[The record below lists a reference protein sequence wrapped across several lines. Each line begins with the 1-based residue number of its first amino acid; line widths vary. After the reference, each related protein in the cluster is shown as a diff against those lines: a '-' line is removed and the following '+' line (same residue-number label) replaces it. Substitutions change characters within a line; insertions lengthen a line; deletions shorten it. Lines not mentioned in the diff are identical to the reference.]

1 MLKSLVLKT
10 PCAKCSYL
18 VEEILVDL
26 LVAFYQSVD
35 QRVSGHQ
42 AFVRYG
48 VVLAAERLEALGAV
62 LEHLQ
67 DENTIIS
74 HIIQGNSSRRML
86 RTRQKVLEISER
98 AKEMEEEGILVAR
111 IIDCHIF
118 SS

>member
-74 HIIQGNSSRRML
+74 HIIQGNSTTEGCCGQDRKSWKYQNERRKWKK
-86 RTRQKVLEISER
+86 R
-98 AKEMEEEGILVAR
+98 G
-111 IIDCHIF
+111 F
-118 SS
+118 